1 MWLCYWKVK
10 LSRKL
15 QVVYL
20 TCSHRNTV
28 SKVLSDHGRIDFLVN
43 NGGGQFPSPA
53 ENFSLK
59 GWNAVMETNLTG
71 TFLVS
76 REGEEAFWLSWV
88 WPMIFTQGWL
98 SLLTENSKG
107 YFLFSIC
114 LLTLKQILE
123 WQVIFKNVCR
133 EHELNPGHLSPDFT
147 VQTSLW

>member
-1 MWLCYWKVK
+1 MCGCAIEKSNYLGSC
-10 LSRKL
+10 RKL

-20 TCSHRNTV
+20 TCSDRNTV

-76 REGEEAFWLSWV
+76 RECEEAFCLSWV
-88 WPMIFTQGWL
+88 SPMF
-98 SLLTENSKG
+98 
-107 YFLFSIC
+107 
-114 LLTLKQILE
+114 
-123 WQVIFKNVCR
+123 
-133 EHELNPGHLSPDFT
+133 
-147 VQTSLW
+147 